1 MLPRLL
7 YGPTQLLKKS
17 ASCGNC
23 QGSAGEVALTAIEKQ
38 CVSCIV
44 WTQGAAD
51 AYVWPK
57 QLSKK
62 CFRLSCMGPES
73 CPSSAAEVC
82 VSSQAAIQNMMPAV
96 EDGPRELP

>member
-1 MLPRLL
+1 MDPHN
-7 YGPTQLLKKS
+7 YLKKVPAVETVRGVPVRS
-17 ASCGNC
+17 
-23 QGSAGEVALTAIEKQ
+23 ALTAIEKQ
-38 CVSCIV
+38 CVSCLV
-44 WTQGAAD
+44 WTQGATD

-62 CFRLSCMGPES
+62 CCRLSCMGPES

-82 VSSQAAIQNMMPAV
+82 VSSQAAIQNMMPVV